1 LAVLADVTMTD
12 DIVRTDGVRCIV
24 TDKGGVV
31 LKFTNTEIPPI
42 GFTAGEAEKL
52 GSTISSQAHEAKHGI
67 NGNDE

>member
-1 LAVLADVTMTD
+1 MTD

-52 GSTISSQAHEAKHGI
+52 G
-67 NGNDE
+67 